1 MVRGGLP
8 MLTAAVPGAILPGA
22 QRQTSDNSMSVT
34 GRLCDKIVAI
44 TADRIADEAIAKAR
58 QLVLDGVAV
67 AVAGARIEEAP
78 KIIADYLRG
87 QGSKGESAALGFGF
101 RLAAVPAALVN
112 AASMH
117 VLDFEPM
124 WTPAT
129 HALSPALAS
138 TLALAES
145 IGSSGRDVLVAVIK
159 GVEIQ
164 GWIRQ
169 ASGHVES
176 RDFKFHPPGMV
187 GPIGAAVAASH
198 LLGLDAERLANA
210 IGIATSR
217 CGSLTS
223 NTGTMTKS
231 THCGYAASLGL
242 ESALLASKGFTGDP
256 AAFDSPSGYT
266 WSFLPP
272 HFDREMLLSFGPPFR
287 LVDPGY
293 TLKIFPCKFT
303 THYGITAALAARS
316 RVPSPDAIRAI
327 RMLAPVV
334 PTGDRPRPK
343 TGLEG
348 KFSVQYTLAA
358 ALLDGAVTLS
368 TFTDERL
375 ARADMQALL
384 PKIAVTMTPEIT
396 TQYNAGRYVALDIE
410 LADGT
415 VVRERCERPR
425 GSWGAEPITEAEH
438 IVKVRDCLKG
448 SLPAAAVD
456 ECVDLGKRFADLDA
470 TGVRRLLALACAEG
484 RA

>member
-1 MVRGGLP
+1 M
-8 MLTAAVPGAILPGA
+8 T
-22 QRQTSDNSMSVT
+22 SVT
-34 GRLCDKIVAI
+34 KRLCNRIVAI
-44 TADRIADEAIAKAR
+44 TADGIGESAMAKAR
-58 QLVLDGVAV
+58 QLVLDGIAV
-67 AVAGARIEEAP
+67 AVAGARIETAP
-78 KIIADYLRG
+78 RIIADYLRK
-87 QGSKGESAALGFGF
+87 QSSKQESSALGFGF
-101 RLAAVPAALVN
+101 RLSPVPAALLN
-112 AASMH
+112 ATSMH

-129 HALSPALAS
+129 HALSPALAPV
-138 TLALAES
+138 LALSEP
-145 IGSSGRDVLVAVIK
+145 IGASGRDVLAALIK

-164 GWIRQ
+164 GWIRR

-198 LLGLDAERLANA
+198 LLALDAERLANA
-210 IGIATSR
+210 IGIASSR

-242 ESALLASKGFTGDP
+242 ESALLAASGFTGDDE
-256 AAFDSPSGYT
+256 AFDNPRGYAQT
-266 WSFLPP
+266 FLPP

-303 THYGITAALAARS
+303 THYGITAALAARP
-316 RVPSPDAIRAI
+316 RIPSPDAIRTV

-334 PTGDRPRPK
+334 PTGDRPHPK

-368 TFTDERL
+368 SFTDKRL
-375 ARADMQALL
+375 QRPDMQTLL
-384 PKIAVTMTPEIT
+384 GKINVTMTPDIT
-396 TQYNAGRYVALDIE
+396 TEYNAGRYVDLEID
-410 LADGT
+410 LSNGT

-425 GSWGAEPITEAEH
+425 GSWGAEPISEAEH
-438 IVKVRDCLKG
+438 VVKARDCFAG
-448 SLPAAAVD
+448 SLSPQAID
-456 ECVDLGKRFADLDA
+456 ECIELATRFELLDGY
-470 TGVRRLLALACAEG
+470 GVRRLLSLACADAG
-484 RA
+484 ARC

>member
-1 MVRGGLP
+1 M
-8 MLTAAVPGAILPGA
+8 T
-22 QRQTSDNSMSVT
+22 VT
-34 GRLCDKIVAI
+34 QRLCEKIVAT
-44 TADRIADEAIAKAR
+44 TADSMDERAIAKAR

-78 KIIADYLRG
+78 KILADYLRG
-87 QGSKGESAALGFGF
+87 QGSKPECAALGFGF
-101 RLAAVPAALVN
+101 RLAPVPAALIN

-129 HALSPALAS
+129 HALSPALAPALM
-138 TLALAES
+138 LADS
-145 IGSSGRDVLVAVIK
+145 IGANGREVLAAVIK

-164 GWIRQ
+164 GWIRR
-169 ASGHVES
+169 ACGHVES

-187 GPIGAAVAASH
+187 GPIGATVSAAH
-198 LLGLDAERLANA
+198 LLKLDAATLANA
-210 IGIATSR
+210 IGIVTSR

-242 ESALLASKGFTGDP
+242 ESALLAARGFTGDTKC
-256 AAFDSPSGYT
+256 FDSPSGYAAI
-266 WSFLPP
+266 FLPP
-272 HFDREMLLSFGPPFR
+272 HFDREMLMRFGPPFR
-287 LVDPGY
+287 LVDPGF

-303 THYGITAALAARS
+303 THYGISAALAARP
-316 RVPSPDAIRAI
+316 RVPSADAITSV

-334 PTGDRPRPK
+334 PTGDRPRPQR
-343 TGLEG
+343 GLEG

-375 ARADMQALL
+375 RRPDMQALL
-384 PKIAVTMTPEIT
+384 GKIAVTMSPDIT
-396 TQYNAGRYVALDIE
+396 TEYNAGRYVDLKIE

-415 VVRERCERPR
+415 IIAERCERPR
-425 GSWGAEPITEAEH
+425 GSWGAEPITQAEH
-438 IVKVRDCLKG
+438 LVKVRDCLTG
-448 SLPAAAVD
+448 SLAPAAIE
-456 ECVDLGKRFADLDA
+456 ECLDLGQRFEDLDA
-470 TGVRRLLALACAEG
+470 SGLRRLLARACGEG
-484 RA
+484 AACS

>member
-1 MVRGGLP
+1 M
-8 MLTAAVPGAILPGA
+8 T
-22 QRQTSDNSMSVT
+22 SVT
-34 GRLCDKIVAI
+34 KRLCNRIVAI
-44 TADRIADEAIAKAR
+44 TADGIGESAMAKAR
-58 QLVLDGVAV
+58 QLVLDGIAV
-67 AVAGARIEEAP
+67 AVAGARIETAP
-78 KIIADYLRG
+78 RIIADYLRK
-87 QGSKGESAALGFGF
+87 QSSKQESSALGFGF
-101 RLAAVPAALVN
+101 RLSPVPAALLN
-112 AASMH
+112 ATSMH

-129 HALSPALAS
+129 HALSPALAPV
-138 TLALAES
+138 LALSES
-145 IGSSGRDVLVAVIK
+145 IGASGRDVLAALIK

-164 GWIRQ
+164 GWIRR

-198 LLGLDAERLANA
+198 LLALDAERLANA
-210 IGIATSR
+210 IGIASSR

-242 ESALLASKGFTGDP
+242 ESALLAASGFTGDDE
-256 AAFDSPSGYT
+256 AFDNPRGYAQT
-266 WSFLPP
+266 FLPP

-303 THYGITAALAARS
+303 THYGITAALAARP
-316 RVPSPDAIRAI
+316 RIPSPDAIRTV

-334 PTGDRPRPK
+334 PTGDRPHPK

-368 TFTDERL
+368 SFTDKRL
-375 ARADMQALL
+375 QRPDMQTLL
-384 PKIAVTMTPEIT
+384 GKINVTMTPDIT
-396 TQYNAGRYVALDIE
+396 TEYNAGRYVDLEID
-410 LADGT
+410 LSNGT

-425 GSWGAEPITEAEH
+425 GSWGAEPISEAEH
-438 IVKVRDCLKG
+438 VVKARDCFAG
-448 SLPAAAVD
+448 SLSPHAID
-456 ECVDLGKRFADLDA
+456 ECIELATRFELLDSY
-470 TGVRRLLALACAEG
+470 GVRRLLALACADAG
-484 RA
+484 ARC

>member
-1 MVRGGLP
+1 MAET
-8 MLTAAVPGAILPGA
+8 MT
-22 QRQTSDNSMSVT
+22 SVT
-34 GRLCDKIVAI
+34 KRLCDRIVAI
-44 TADRIADEAIAKAR
+44 TADGIGESAIAKAR
-58 QLVLDGVAV
+58 QLVLDGIAV
-67 AVAGARIEEAP
+67 AVAGARIETAP
-78 KIIADYLRG
+78 RILADYLRK
-87 QGSKGESAALGFGF
+87 QGSKEESSALGFGF
-101 RLAAVPAALVN
+101 RLAPVPAALLN
-112 AASMH
+112 ATSMH

-129 HALSPALAS
+129 HALSPALAPV
-138 TLALAES
+138 LALAES
-145 IGSSGRDVLVAVIK
+145 IGASGRDVLAALIK

-187 GPIGAAVAASH
+187 GPIGAVVAASH
-198 LLGLDAERLANA
+198 LLALDAERLANA
-210 IGIATSR
+210 IGIASSR

-242 ESALLASKGFTGDP
+242 ESALLAAGGFTGDDE
-256 AAFDSPSGYT
+256 AFDGPRGYAQT
-266 WSFLPP
+266 FLPP

-303 THYGITAALAARS
+303 THYGITAALAARPRIS
-316 RVPSPDAIRAI
+316 SPHAISAV

-334 PTGDRPRPK
+334 PTGDRPHPK

-368 TFTDERL
+368 SFTDERL
-375 ARADMQALL
+375 QRPDMQTLL
-384 PKIAVTMTPEIT
+384 GKINVTMTPSIT
-396 TQYNAGRYVALDIE
+396 TEYNAGRYVDLEIE
-410 LADGT
+410 LSDGA

-425 GSWGAEPITEAEH
+425 GSWGAEPISEAEH
-438 IVKVRDCLKG
+438 VIKVRDCFAG
-448 SLPAAAVD
+448 SLSPQAID
-456 ECVDLGKRFADLDA
+456 ESIELGRRFESLDA
-470 TGVRRLLALACAEG
+470 NGVRRLLSLAGAEAG
-484 RA
+484 ARC

>member
-1 MVRGGLP
+1 M
-8 MLTAAVPGAILPGA
+8 T
-22 QRQTSDNSMSVT
+22 SVT
-34 GRLCDKIVAI
+34 KRLCDGIVAI
-44 TADRIADEAIAKAR
+44 TANGIGESAIAKAR
-58 QLVLDGVAV
+58 QLVLDGIGV
-67 AVAGARIEEAP
+67 AVAGARIETAP
-78 KIIADYLRG
+78 RILADYLRK
-87 QGSKGESAALGFGF
+87 QGSKEDSSALGFGF
-101 RLAAVPAALVN
+101 RLAPVPAALLN
-112 AASMH
+112 ATAMH

-129 HALSPALAS
+129 HALSPALAPV
-138 TLALAES
+138 LALAES
-145 IGSSGRDVLVAVIK
+145 IGASGRDVLAALIK

-176 RDFKFHPPGMV
+176 RDFQFHPPGMV

-198 LLGLDAERLANA
+198 LLTLDAERLANA
-210 IGIATSR
+210 IGIASSR

-242 ESALLASKGFTGDP
+242 ESALLAASGFTGDDE
-256 AAFDSPSGYT
+256 AFDGPRGYART
-266 WSFLPP
+266 FLPP
-272 HFDREMLLSFGPPFR
+272 HFDREMLLCFGPPFR

-303 THYGITAALAARS
+303 THYGITAALAARP
-316 RVPSPDAIRAI
+316 RIPSPDAICAV

-334 PTGDRPRPK
+334 PTGDRPHPK

-368 TFTDERL
+368 SFTDERL
-375 ARADMQALL
+375 QRLDMQTLL
-384 PKIAVTMTPEIT
+384 GKINVTMTPNIT
-396 TQYNAGRYVALDIE
+396 TEYNAGRYVDLEIE
-410 LADGT
+410 LADRT

-425 GSWGAEPITEAEH
+425 GSWGAEPISEAEH
-438 IVKVRDCLKG
+438 VIKVRDCFAG
-448 SLPAAAVD
+448 SLSPQAID
-456 ECVDLGKRFADLDA
+456 ECIELGRRFEVLDA
-470 TGVRRLLALACAEG
+470 NGVRRLLSLACGEAG
-484 RA
+484 TRC

>member
-1 MVRGGLP
+1 
-8 MLTAAVPGAILPGA
+8 
-22 QRQTSDNSMSVT
+22 MSIT
-34 GRLCDKIVAI
+34 RKLCEKIVAT
-44 TADRIADEAIAKAR
+44 TADGMDEAAIAKAR

-67 AVAGARIEEAP
+67 AVAGARIEQAP
-78 KIIADYLRG
+78 KILADYLHA
-87 QGSKGESAALGFGF
+87 QESKPECSALGFGF
-101 RLAAVPAALVN
+101 RLAPVPAALLN
-112 AASMH
+112 ATSMH

-129 HALSPALAS
+129 HALSPALAPA
-138 TLALAES
+138 LALAES
-145 IGSSGRDVLVAVIK
+145 IGAGGRDVLAAVVK

-169 ASGHVES
+169 ACGHVAS

-198 LLGLDAERLANA
+198 LLKLDACGLANA

-242 ESALLASKGFTGDP
+242 ESALLAASGFSGDDE
-256 AAFDSPSGYT
+256 AFDSATGYAAI
-266 WSFLPP
+266 FLPP
-272 HFDREMLLSFGPPFR
+272 NFDRDMLMSFGPPFR
-287 LVDPGY
+287 LVDPGF

-303 THYGITAALAARS
+303 THYGITAALAARP
-316 RVPSPDAIRAI
+316 RIPSADAIRAV
-327 RMLAPVV
+327 RMLAPIV
-334 PTGDRPRPK
+334 PTGDRPHPG

-368 TFTDERL
+368 SFTDERL
-375 ARADMQALL
+375 HRSDMQTLL
-384 PKIAVTMTPEIT
+384 RKIAVTMSPDIT
-396 TQYNAGRYVALDIE
+396 TEYNAGRYVDLEIE

-415 VVRERCERPR
+415 AVRERCERPR
-425 GSWGAEPITEAEH
+425 GSWGAAPIAEGEH
-438 IVKVRDCLKG
+438 IVKIRDCLAG
-448 SLPAAAVD
+448 SLAPAAIE
-456 ECVDLGKRFADLDA
+456 ECLELGGRFEQLDRN
-470 TGVRRLLALACAEG
+470 GVRRMLALACRKAG
-484 RA
+484 AQCS

>member
-1 MVRGGLP
+1 M
-8 MLTAAVPGAILPGA
+8 AA
-22 QRQTSDNSMSVT
+22 T
-34 GRLCDKIVAI
+34 
-44 TADRIADEAIAKAR
+44 TADRMSETAIAKAR
-58 QLVLDGVAV
+58 QLVLDGIAV

-78 KIIADYLRG
+78 KILADYLRG
-87 QGSKGESAALGFGF
+87 QGSKPDCTALGFGF
-101 RLAAVPAALVN
+101 RLASVPAALLN

-129 HALSPALAS
+129 HALSPALAPA
-138 TLALAES
+138 LALAES
-145 IGSSGRDVLVAVIK
+145 IGADGRDILAAVIK

-169 ASGHVES
+169 ACGHVES

-198 LLGLDAERLANA
+198 LLKLDATALANA

-242 ESALLASKGFTGDP
+242 ESALLAAGGFTGDEE
-256 AAFDSPSGYT
+256 AFDGPRGYAAI
-266 WSFLPP
+266 FLPE

-287 LVDPGY
+287 LVDPGF

-303 THYGITAALAARS
+303 THYGITAALAARP
-316 RVPSPDAIRAI
+316 RIPSPDAIRAI

-334 PTGDRPRPK
+334 PTGDRPHPR

-348 KFSVQYTLAA
+348 KFSVQYTVAA
-358 ALLDGAVTLS
+358 ALLDGTVTLS
-368 TFTDERL
+368 SFTDERL
-375 ARADMQALL
+375 YRPEMQSLL
-384 PKIAVTMTPEIT
+384 NKITVTMTPDIT
-396 TQYNAGRYVALDIE
+396 TEYNAGRYVDLEIE
-410 LADGT
+410 LTNGT
-415 VVRERCERPR
+415 NVRERCERPR
-425 GSWGAEPITEAEH
+425 GSWGAEPISNTEH
-438 IVKVRDCLKG
+438 MVKVRDCLAS
-448 SLPAAAVD
+448 SLTPAAID
-456 ECVDLGKRFADLDA
+456 EFAELGSRFEQLD
-470 TGVRRLLALACAEG
+470 GNRVRRMLALACGENG
-484 RA
+484 ERC